1 MRIPTFIR
9 PQIAGFVFTLSV
21 VASMAV
27 SGLAHAETQFTIGA
41 IPDTQQEVVR
51 ANDTLLPDRYTW
63 LVNNRSNLNLKYLTH
78 SGDVVNWGNQE
89 PIQFVR
95 ASDATNILDGS
106 GIPYAYALGNHDT
119 GAVAVGGSAALGNTR
134 LNLRNTEPFNNAFPL
149 SRFKNVG
156 GTYELGKVDNLYQ
169 TFSAGGIDWL
179 NITLEMWPRQGVVDW
194 AKQVVT
200 SHPHHNVIITTHA
213 FADATGVFP
222 TTGFYDDTTAQSL
235 WNQLVSQYPN
245 IKMVISGHYR
255 GAHYSERTGVNGNKI
270 PLIMT
275 AYHAD
280 YQNHVRLLT
289 VNTANG
295 TISSRVYVSTS
306 LNGQPN
312 GEIVDQYSNFV
323 TTGMNWIQPENSDP
337 QPPVITAPDAPTGVT
352 ATAGNA
358 SATVSFTAPANN
370 GGSPITG
377 YTVTSS
383 PGNLSATGTSSPIT
397 VTGLTNGLSYSFTVK
412 AHNAAGSSIASF
424 TSSSVTPTAPA
435 ATTEHLTDGGFETG
449 TGGWTSFLVG
459 NLSQVTTPV
468 RSGTRALSIAAVS
481 SSTNW
486 VGMTNNSVI
495 TNTVAGRQYTAQCYV
510 GLHPAAPVVHA

>member
-1 MRIPTFIR
+1 M
-9 PQIAGFVFTLSV
+9 
-21 VASMAV
+21 
-27 SGLAHAETQFTIGA
+27 
-41 IPDTQQEVVR
+41 
-51 ANDTLLPDRYTW
+51 
-63 LVNNRSNLNLKYLTH
+63 
-78 SGDVVNWGNQE
+78 
-89 PIQFVR
+89 
-95 ASDATNILDGS
+95 
-106 GIPYAYALGNHDT
+106 
-119 GAVAVGGSAALGNTR
+119 
-134 LNLRNTEPFNNAFPL
+134 

-169 TFSAGGIDWL
+169 TFSAGGVDWL

-194 AKQVVT
+194 AKQVVA
-200 SHPHHNVIITTHA
+200 SHPYHNVIITTHA

-222 TTGFYDDTTAQSL
+222 TTGFYGDTTAQSL

-255 GAHYSERTGVNGNKI
+255 GTHYSERTGVNGNKI

-383 PGNLSATGTSSPIT
+383 PGNLSATGTSSPVT